1 MRVTQHM
8 QFYSAISNLYSSQ
21 TQYNSLME
29 KLATMK
35 KVNRASDD
43 PIAATK
49 IIDIRQSMAAIEQY
63 GKNMDNCNAWISM
76 TETKL
81 SSAQDLLVQAQ
92 EIAVGQ
98 ATATATAETR
108 QIASHTI
115 QSIID
120 EMSGLANA
128 KLGDRYLFSGSRNDV
143 APFSNTVMAATIEP
157 AQAVAG
163 NTFQGTVLSS
173 GVYTGTVNKSH
184 VLKITNGG
192 TLAAAT
198 YQYST
203 DGGKTWNGS
212 DLSLAG
218 GSVNFGEGVVLTF
231 DDLGG
236 TKAFAAN
243 DVFYVN
249 AIAGGYYSGNSEA
262 LSVAIDRGT
271 SIAYNV
277 SGAEAFT
284 ASGSSGIDIFE
295 TLNTLKQALVGND
308 AQGVSGQIDNLTKA
322 QTQITLSQSLCG
334 TKANHIEMVKNNS
347 ADFNIKL
354 TSLLSDAQD
363 ADLAELATRLSM
375 KETALQASYAMAAK
389 IGNTTIL
396 DFIK

>member
-1 MRVTQHM
+1 MRVTQNM
-8 QFYSAISNLYSSQ
+8 QFYSAINNLYGSQ
-21 TQYNSLME
+21 VQYNDLME
-29 KLATMK
+29 KLASMK
-35 KVNRASDD
+35 RVNRASDD

-49 IIDIRQSMAAIEQY
+49 IVDIRQSMAAIEQY
-63 GKNMDNCNAWISM
+63 GRNMDNCNAWIST

-81 SSAQDLLVQAQ
+81 SSAHDLLVTAQ

-108 QIASHTI
+108 RIASHTI

-143 APFSNTVMAATIEP
+143 APFSKTVMASTIEP
-157 AQAVAG
+157 AQAVAE

-173 GVYTGTVNKSH
+173 GVFAGTLNRTC

-192 TLAAAT
+192 ALAAAT

-212 DLSLAG
+212 DLSLAA
-218 GSVNFGEGVVLTF
+218 GSVNFGEGVELTF
-231 DDLGG
+231 NDLGG
-236 TKAFAAN
+236 TKAFGIN

-249 AIAGGYYSGNSEA
+249 AIAGGYYSGNSEDV
-262 LSVAIDRGT
+262 SVTIDRGT
-271 SIAYNV
+271 SIAYNI

-284 ASGSSGIDIFE
+284 ASGGGVDIFK
-295 TLNTLKQALVGND
+295 TLNDLKEALVGND
-308 AQGVSGQIDNLTKA
+308 SPGVSGQMENLTKA
-322 QTQITLSQSLCG
+322 RTQITLNQSLCG
-334 TKANHIEMVKNNS
+334 TKANHIDMVKNNS
-347 ADFNIKL
+347 AEFNIKL

-363 ADLAELATRLSM
+363 ADLAELATRLAM

-389 IGNTTIL
+389 ISNTTIL
-396 DFIK
+396 NFLK